1 MAPKATVV
9 RRDHRRLHPHVTPPE
24 PDGPPH
30 YFSRSPATRSRPTSV
45 QLDLPDLSL
54 ALRGDRGVFSAER
67 VDPGTKVLLLEGPA
81 PAPAGDLLDLGCG
94 YGPIALTLATRAPAA
109 TVWAVDVNERALD
122 LARANADAARLANVR
137 VASPDEVPA
146 DLRFAEIWSNPPV
159 RVGKA
164 VLHELLDMWLPRLAP
179 GGRAL
184 LVVQKH
190 LGADSLHR
198 WLVGRGWEVERRT
211 SRMAYRVLEVR
222 HGAATDAGADAD
234 TDTDADDRAAERDDE
249 DAP

>member
-1 MAPKATVV
+1 MSPKATVV
-9 RRDHRRLHPHVTPPE
+9 RRDHRRLHVHVTPPE
-24 PDGPPH
+24 PDGPAH
-30 YFSRSPATRSRPTSV
+30 YFSRSPTARSRPTTV

-81 PAPAGDLLDLGCG
+81 PAPTGDLLDLGCG
-94 YGPIALTLATRAPAA
+94 YGPIALALATRAPAA

-122 LARANADAARLANVR
+122 LTRANADAAGLANVR

-146 DLRFAEIWSNPPV
+146 DVRFAEIWSNPPV

-164 VLHELLDMWLPRLAP
+164 VLHDLLDSWLARLAP

-198 WLVGRGWEVERRT
+198 WLAQRGWKVERRT

-222 HGAATDAGADAD
+222 AAPGTDADVGP
-234 TDTDADDRAAERDDE
+234 DTDARADDREE
-249 DAP
+249 ETP